1 MANNKKKQRQ
11 SPTSA
16 VDQAD
21 KPVTLKEM
29 LGSETVA
36 KLRQHAEALKQEEA
50 RQQENRRLEVEAA
63 RQAEQKL
70 KENDFEYLLSQ
81 SGMDWKKFKS

>member
-1 MANNKKKQRQ
+1 MEKNKNKQR
-11 SPTSA
+11 SRTSA
-16 VDQAD
+16 GIDQAD

-36 KLRQHAEALKQEEA
+36 KLKQHAEALKQEEA
-50 RQQENRRLEVEAA
+50 ERQEKKRIEAE
-63 RQAEQKL
+63 AELKAQQKI
-70 KENDFEYLLSQ
+70 KENDFEYLLNQ

>member
-1 MANNKKKQRQ
+1 LANNKKKPRN

-16 VDQAD
+16 VDQKD
-21 KPVTLKEM
+21 NPVTLKEM
-29 LGSETVA
+29 LGSETVT
-36 KLRQHAEALKQEEA
+36 KLKQHAEALKQEEA
-50 RQQENRRLEVEAA
+50 QRQENKRLEAEAA

-70 KENDFEYLLSQ
+70 KESDFEYLLNQ

>member
-1 MANNKKKQRQ
+1 MANNKKKQRY
-11 SPTSA
+11 SPTPA
-16 VDQAD
+16 TDQAD
-21 KPVTLKEM
+21 KPVTLKEI

-36 KLRQHAEALKQEEA
+36 KLKQHADALKQEEA
-50 RQQENRRLEVEAA
+50 RQKENKRLESEAA